1 MKIIRGT
8 RDAKGNVFQKQPE
21 GGTGRTICM
30 KDQGICTTQR
40 LADGTLVHKCN
51 RCGAVYQLRPLDG
64 PKAPRPGVIP
74 RRVPA
79 QSDQRR

>member
-8 RDAKGNVFQKQPE
+8 KDAKGVVYQKQPE

-40 LADGTLVHKCN
+40 LPNGQLVHKCN
-51 RCGAVYQLRPLDG
+51 RCGAVYGIKPLDG
-64 PKAPRPGVIP
+64 PKAARPGVVP

-79 QSDQRR
+79 QSAQRR